1 MNVQPSHRCRN
12 ARAALILVAPFV
24 AVYAVLFVYP
34 TLQMVWT
41 SLTKQGLIVPG
52 AFVGLANYQRLV
64 GDARFWRAAGNTA
77 TFVGMTVIPGTLL
90 GLMLALMVNRLKGWV
105 QGLVLATLFLPYML
119 PVSTVVL
126 IWQWVIYWP
135 LQAIWPWF
143 FGKPLQ
149 ITSQSYFVLPLVAVI
164 TVWWTAGF
172 NVLIFVAGLKAI
184 PPELSEAARID
195 GAGPMQRFISITWPL
210 IWPVTVLVLTIQ
222 LIWQI
227 KVFDQVYLFA
237 QGTRP
242 DASIVLVQ
250 YIYLL
255 AFQQDKGGYAA
266 TVAVA
271 LVLMVLAISVLQMQ
285 VRRLRGA
292 LA

>member
-1 MNVQPSHRCRN
+1 V
-12 ARAALILVAPFV
+12 
-24 AVYAVLFVYP
+24 
-34 TLQMVWT
+34 
-41 SLTKQGLIVPG
+41 
-52 AFVGLANYQRLV
+52 
-64 GDARFWRAAGNTA
+64 
-77 TFVGMTVIPGTLL
+77 
-90 GLMLALMVNRLKGWV
+90 
-105 QGLVLATLFLPYML
+105 LFLPYML

-135 LQAIWPWF
+135 LQTVWPLI

-184 PPELSEAARID
+184 PPELGEAARID
-195 GAGPMQRFISITWPL
+195 GAGPLQRFFLITWPL

-285 VRRLRGA
+285 LRRLRGA